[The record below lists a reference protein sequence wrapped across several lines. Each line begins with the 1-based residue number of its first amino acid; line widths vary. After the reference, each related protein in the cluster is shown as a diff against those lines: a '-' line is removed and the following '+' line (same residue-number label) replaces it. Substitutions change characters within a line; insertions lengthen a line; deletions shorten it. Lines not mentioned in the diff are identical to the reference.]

1 MLHKE
6 LEETVKRAIDLATER
21 RHEIVTTE
29 HLLAALMDDS
39 HAKETIES
47 CGGHIADLKAKIINY
62 LDNDLSD
69 IVVDASS
76 FTKPE
81 ATPGFQRILQRASIH
96 VQSIGREQVLT
107 GANVLIAIF
116 AEKDSFAAYF
126 LEQAQITRFDAVNW
140 LSHGVKKGE
149 EDKKEE
155 ELASAGDSGGSHQS
169 RNTKNNALQEFSK
182 NLNEKA
188 KSGKI
193 DNLIG
198 RSKEVHRTVQ
208 ILCRRSKNNPLYV
221 GDPGVGKTAIAE
233 GLAKKIVDGDVPEA
247 LKGCTIYALDMAS
260 VVAGT
265 RYRGDFEER
274 MKAILEDL
282 KADKNAILF
291 IDEIHTVIGAGSTSG
306 SLDASN
312 ILKPALASG
321 EIQCIGSTTYQEFK
335 QYFEKDAAM
344 ARRFQKIDIKEP
356 SVDEAIEIVKGL
368 KGYFENYHKLKYSDE
383 SLEAAVKLSVRYIHN
398 RQLPDKAIDLID
410 EAGAAYKADGRNTT
424 DVIVSVED
432 MENVVAH
439 ISQVPSKQVNK
450 NDKEIMR
457 NLGRDLKTVVFGQD
471 EAVEV
476 ITNAVKMAKAGLRN
490 PEKPIGSY
498 LFTGPTGV
506 GKTELTRQLSKVLD
520 MKLHRFDMSEYM
532 EKHAVSRLV
541 GAPPG
546 YVGYEQGGQLT
557 DAVSQNPHSI
567 VLLDEV
573 EKAHPD
579 MFNILLQVM
588 DYGKLTD
595 GNGRTVDFR
604 NVILIMTSNAGAADM
619 AKAGMGFVRDKRVD
633 DDKEALKKF
642 FTPEFRNRLDAV
654 VPFNRLKKESIG
666 LVVDKFI
673 GLLEAQLAD
682 KSIFIELDED
692 ARNWLGDK
700 GYDPLM
706 GARPLERVIQEH
718 ISKPLADEILF
729 GELENGG
736 NVKVSITDNKV
747 SFIFEKLKKKEPKT
761 EVSVEQ

>member
-6 LEETVKRAIDLATER
+6 LEQTVKRAIDLATQR

-39 HAKETIES
+39 HAKETLEA
-47 CGGHIADLKAKIINY
+47 CGGNIEDLKSKIISY
-62 LDNDLSD
+62 LDAELED
-69 IVVDASS
+69 IIVDESVFS
-76 FTKPE
+76 KPE

-96 VQSIGREQVLT
+96 VQSIGRDQTLT

-126 LEQAQITRFDAVNW
+126 LDQANITRFDAVNW

-149 EDKKEE
+149 EEPE
-155 ELASAGDSGGSHQS
+155 QELAAAGDRGSMS
-169 RNTKNNALQEFSK
+169 PNKSSKTKALQEFSK

-188 KSGKI
+188 KEGKI
-193 DNLIG
+193 DKLIG

-233 GLAKKIVDGDVPEA
+233 GLAKRIVDGDVPEA
-247 LKGCTIYALDMAS
+247 LKNATIYSLDMAS

-274 MKAILEDL
+274 MKSILEDL
-282 KADKNAILF
+282 KSDKDAILF

-335 QYFEKDAAM
+335 QHFEKDAAM
-344 ARRFQKIDIKEP
+344 ARRFQKIDVKEP

-368 KGYFENYHKLKYSDE
+368 KSYFEDYHKVTYSNE

-410 EAGAAYKADGRNTT
+410 EAGASFKAEDKNSEGVVVT
-424 DVIVSVED
+424 VED
-432 MENVVAH
+432 MESVVSL
-439 ISQVPSKQVNK
+439 ISQVPAKQVNK
-450 NDKEIMR
+450 NDKEVMKT
-457 NLGRDLKTVVFGQD
+457 LSRDLKTVVFGQ
-471 EAVEV
+471 ENAVEV
-476 ITNAVKMAKAGLRN
+476 ITDAVKMAKAGLRN

-506 GKTELTRQLSKVLD
+506 GKTELTRQLAKVLD

-557 DAVSQNPHSI
+557 DAVSKNPHSI

-595 GNGRTVDFR
+595 GNGRSVDFR
-604 NVILIMTSNAGAADM
+604 NVILIMTSNAGASDM
-619 AKAGMGFVRDKRVD
+619 AKAGMGFVREKRVD
-633 DDKEALKKF
+633 DDKAALKKF

-654 VPFNRLKKESIG
+654 VPFDRLQKESIG

-673 GLLEAQLAD
+673 GQLELQLAD
-682 KSIFIELDED
+682 KSIFIELDEK
-692 ARNWLGDK
+692 ARTWLGDK

-706 GARPLERVIQEH
+706 GARPLERVIQEN

-729 GELENGG
+729 GQLENGG
-736 NVKVSITDNKV
+736 NVKVSVEDDK
-747 SFIFEKLKKKEPKT
+747 IFFTFEQIKKKEVPL
-761 EVSVEQ
+761 EVNS